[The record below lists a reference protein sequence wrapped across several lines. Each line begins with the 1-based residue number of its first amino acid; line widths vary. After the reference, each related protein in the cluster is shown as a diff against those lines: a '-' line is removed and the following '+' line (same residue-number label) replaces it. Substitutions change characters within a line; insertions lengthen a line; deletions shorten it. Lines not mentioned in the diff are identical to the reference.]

1 MIQPLLICTDLD
13 RTLIPNGEQ
22 PESPEVRPLFR
33 QLVSNSQIN
42 LAYVTGRD
50 KTLVQEAIAEYE
62 LPIPN
67 FVIADVGSTI
77 YEIKNNQW

>member
-22 PESPEVRPLFR
+22 PESPQARLLFC
-33 QLVSNSQIN
+33 QLVSNSQIT

-50 KTLVQEAIAEYE
+50 QVLVQEAMWVQPFMKLKIINGY
-62 LPIPN
+62 
-67 FVIADVGSTI
+67 V
-77 YEIKNNQW
+77 

>member
-22 PESPEVRPLFR
+22 PESPQARPLFR
-33 QLVSNSQIN
+33 QLVSHSQII

-50 KTLVQEAIAEYE
+50 KMLVQEAIAEYE
-62 LPIPN
+62 
-67 FVIADVGSTI
+67 
-77 YEIKNNQW
+77 